1 MARTL
6 RPSDDDVRDHVV
18 GVATALSQRLADI
31 THVMRDVLATRIGEL
46 DGDKQILDLLD
57 ASIEGN
63 VSRILHILERSL
75 DVAQIDPPV
84 AAIEYARRLAQRGVP
99 VSALV
104 RAYRLGQQNLLQAAY
119 AESQSRGDT
128 PLVQSLG
135 YEAIVTLT
143 FDYIDWISQQVVTIY
158 EEERE
163 RWLADRNTVRRAR
176 VEEIIDGTSADLE
189 TTEAAIGYRLRPR
202 HLGVILWVDET
213 GTRQDQVSRFSGTI
227 AAVSNCVGA
236 ARQPLV
242 IARDRASTWAWIPV
256 HDTFVF
262 DADRITS
269 AVTNAAAEDEGPL
282 PMLAFGRPAFG
293 LDGFRR
299 THLDAV
305 QAQRVATIGGATG
318 PVISYSDPDMSIA
331 ALLTANLEDTRAWV
345 AATLGDLAHD
355 TEQHER
361 LRETLRLFLHHDG
374 SYTGTAEAM
383 LMHKNSVK
391 YRVDSAEKVIGRK
404 IRSDRQAIELALTA
418 CHWLGPAVLQ
428 EQ

>member
-1 MARTL
+1 MARC
-6 RPSDDDVRDHVV
+6 S
-18 GVATALSQRLADI
+18 ATRLAISRPI
-31 THVMRDVLATRIGEL
+31 TRSRSN
-46 DGDKQILDLLD
+46 
-57 ASIEGN
+57 ASW
-63 VSRILHILERSL
+63 SSL
-75 DVAQIDPPV
+75 
-84 AAIEYARRLAQRGVP
+84 
-99 VSALV
+99 
-104 RAYRLGQQNLLQAAY
+104 
-119 AESQSRGDT
+119 
-128 PLVQSLG
+128 
-135 YEAIVTLT
+135 
-143 FDYIDWISQQVVTIY
+143 
-158 EEERE
+158 
-163 RWLADRNTVRRAR
+163 
-176 VEEIIDGTSADLE
+176 
-189 TTEAAIGYRLRPR
+189 
-202 HLGVILWVDET
+202 
-213 GTRQDQVSRFSGTI
+213 
-227 AAVSNCVGA
+227 NC
-236 ARQPLV
+236 
-242 IARDRASTWAWIPV
+242 ARDRASTWAWIPV

-269 AVTNAAAEDEGPL
+269 AVTSTAAEDEGPL

-428 EQ
+428 GQLSAAGRR